1 MGNAAHLLHPVAG
14 QGFNLALRDITALM
28 LTLSEAQ
35 DSNQSIAS
43 IAVLNRYLARQQQDQ
58 RMITAFSD
66 LLPEVFAT
74 EFWPLSIARE
84 MGLVL
89 LDNVEQLKRPFVRH
103 AAGIEQ
109 TNQLLT
115 GVK

>member
-1 MGNAAHLLHPVAG
+1 
-14 QGFNLALRDITALM
+14 
-28 LTLSEAQ
+28 
-35 DSNQSIAS
+35 
-43 IAVLNRYLARQQQDQ
+43 
-58 RMITAFSD
+58 
-66 LLPEVFAT
+66 
-74 EFWPLSIARE
+74 LSIARE